1 VRHRQ
6 SDDGSTALTIVNFSF
21 RQLDPAGRRAF
32 TLVETLVIVAIIGL
46 LAAVLLPAIQ
56 ASREASRRTT
66 CANNLRQIGIAL
78 NAYHAAHRQF
88 PVGCVEWRAPG
99 NPTAR
104 QLAWSVYLLPYL
116 EEEPLS
122 DALDLSTPFDSPR
135 NAPAA
140 ASVLPIY
147 LCPSST
153 RRSPIVDGR
162 GACDYGG
169 IYGER
174 INSPNNPPKGT
185 MLIDAVVTLRQVRDG
200 ASKTLIVAEDS
211 RFSDGQWINGRNIFD
226 QAYPIN
232 EAPPFENDIR
242 SEHPGGAQG
251 VMVDGSVHF
260 LAETIELRTLA
271 ALCTRAGAEI
281 VADVD

>member
-1 VRHRQ
+1 MSRSFGQ
-6 SDDGSTALTIVNFSF
+6 SNLGC
-21 RQLDPAGRRAF
+21 RRAF
-32 TLVETLVIVAIIGL
+32 TLVETLVVMTILGL
-46 LAAVLLPAIQ
+46 LVAVLLPAVQ
-56 ASREASRRTT
+56 AARESSRRTA
-66 CANNLRQIGIAL
+66 CSNNLRQIGIAL
-78 NAYHAAHRQF
+78 NAYHTAQRQF
-88 PVGCVEWRAPG
+88 PMGCLEWRAPG
-99 NPTAR
+99 DADAR

-116 EEEPLS
+116 EEEPLF
-122 DALDLSTPFDSPR
+122 DTLDLTMPFDSPR

-140 ASVLPIY
+140 ATVLPIY

-153 RRSPIVDGR
+153 RRSPLIDGR

-169 IYGER
+169 VYGER
-174 INSPNNPPKGT
+174 ITSPNSPPKGT
-185 MLIDAVVTLRQVRDG
+185 MLIDAVVTLKQVRDG

-260 LAETIELRTLA
+260 LTDTIELRTLA
-271 ALCTRAGAEI
+271 ALCTRAGNEV
-281 VADVD
+281 VANFD